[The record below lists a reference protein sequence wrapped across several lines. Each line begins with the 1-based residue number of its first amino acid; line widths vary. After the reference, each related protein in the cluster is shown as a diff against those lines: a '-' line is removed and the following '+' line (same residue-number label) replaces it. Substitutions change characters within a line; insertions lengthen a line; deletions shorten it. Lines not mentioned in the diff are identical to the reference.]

1 MNNLDAILRDEHDA
15 ARLLAE
21 VHGDALD
28 EEVFE
33 RASAYE
39 DPLLACIKQ
48 EVVVPFGR
56 MESIEDELFAR
67 IETFAQNAGS
77 HLADE
82 LINMAVA
89 AEQPMLPGVAE
100 RLEQR
105 IIERIEQAKSEKP
118 QERFVWP
125 LLPVFSALFSHR
137 ATRVVSFGLIA
148 LLAITGVF
156 IGRANFSDSPLL
168 TLITQAYG
176 TAYRDDLVVSV
187 KDGTTLACRNDGSL
201 TLINKAGSV
210 AIHDAI
216 ALTLDKAS
224 ERTVKYSIAANSLAG
239 KTMSAGSVEFSVA
252 KRSKRQRFVV
262 ETPYFNIHVVGTRFT
277 VAQERS
283 NEYRTAVSE
292 GTVRISSR
300 LFGDTVL
307 TAGQTLTFIPDRNE
321 LRIASGYATSGQ
333 GLLND
338 IAPER
343 AQCRLLVVSDPAD
356 AAVFIDNKAA
366 GVTPFAAVLP
376 SGMYAIS
383 VRANGRS
390 PVDTLVELKTVPF
403 DLRLALNSVL
413 QESAPQVAAEIRTT
427 PRHSMP
433 AIDKNRMAMEA
444 AKQTLGDAQR
454 FESRNWKK
462 ALELYNQ
469 LARSMETP
477 PLYRETALFSLS
489 RLTADK
495 LRDTATAMTDFSR
508 YLILYPRGM
517 FAGEALLRLSEL
529 ELTRNP
535 ASAVDYFRKFLAT
548 SPNHPRRADV
558 AYHMGLLLQQH
569 DEYAEAI
576 RMFTIA
582 LDETKATRP
591 ERRHEIAR
599 MIADAE
605 SLIEDGRAKSA
616 AFKSR

>member
-39 DPLLACIKQ
+39 DPLLAYIKQ

-67 IETFAQNAGS
+67 IEMFKQNAGS

-105 IIERIEQAKSEKP
+105 LIERIEQTKSKKP

-137 ATRVVSFGLIA
+137 ATRVVSFGFIV

-168 TLITQAYG
+168 TLITKAYG

-224 ERTVKYSIAANSLAG
+224 ERTVKYSIAANSLGG
-239 KTMSAGSVEFSVA
+239 KTLSTGSVEFSVA

-277 VAQERS
+277 
-283 NEYRTAVSE
+283 
-292 GTVRISSR
+292 G
-300 LFGDTVL
+300 
-307 TAGQTLTFIPDRNE
+307 
-321 LRIASGYATSGQ
+321 
-333 GLLND
+333 
-338 IAPER
+338 
-343 AQCRLLVVSDPAD
+343 
-356 AAVFIDNKAA
+356 
-366 GVTPFAAVLP
+366 
-376 SGMYAIS
+376 
-383 VRANGRS
+383 
-390 PVDTLVELKTVPF
+390 
-403 DLRLALNSVL
+403 
-413 QESAPQVAAEIRTT
+413 
-427 PRHSMP
+427 
-433 AIDKNRMAMEA
+433 
-444 AKQTLGDAQR
+444 AK
-454 FESRNWKK
+454 
-462 ALELYNQ
+462 
-469 LARSMETP
+469 
-477 PLYRETALFSLS
+477 
-489 RLTADK
+489 
-495 LRDTATAMTDFSR
+495 
-508 YLILYPRGM
+508 
-517 FAGEALLRLSEL
+517 
-529 ELTRNP
+529 
-535 ASAVDYFRKFLAT
+535 
-548 SPNHPRRADV
+548 
-558 AYHMGLLLQQH
+558 
-569 DEYAEAI
+569 
-576 RMFTIA
+576 
-582 LDETKATRP
+582 
-591 ERRHEIAR
+591 
-599 MIADAE
+599 
-605 SLIEDGRAKSA
+605 
-616 AFKSR
+616 

>member
-1 MNNLDAILRDEHDA
+1 MNNLDALLKDEHEA
-15 ARLLAE
+15 ARLLAD

-33 RASAYE
+33 RISAYE

-48 EVVVPFGR
+48 EVVISLGR
-56 MESIEDELFAR
+56 MESIEDKLFAR
-67 IETFAQNAGS
+67 IETFAQDAGS
-77 HLADE
+77 PMVDE
-82 LINMAVA
+82 LITMAVA
-89 AEQPMLPGVAE
+89 AEQPMLAGVAE
-100 RLEQR
+100 RLEHR
-105 IIERIEQAKSEKP
+105 TIERIEEIQDKERQA
-118 QERFVWP
+118 RIVWP
-125 LLPVFSALFSHR
+125 LLLFFSALRSHR
-137 ATRVVSFGLIA
+137 TTRAASFAVLA

-156 IGRANFSDSPLL
+156 IGRASLSDSPLL

-187 KDGTTLACRNDGSL
+187 KDGVTLACGNDGSL
-201 TLINKAGSV
+201 TLVNKAGSV

-224 ERTVKYSIAANSLAG
+224 KRTVKYSVAANVTAE

-262 ETPYFNIHVVGTRFT
+262 ETPYFDIHVVGTRFT

-283 NEYRTAVSE
+283 TEYSTTVTE
-292 GTVRISSR
+292 GTVRITSR

-307 TAGQTLTFIPDRNE
+307 TAGQTLTFIPQRNE
-321 LRIASGYATSGQ
+321 VRIASGPAAIGEGRLS
-333 GLLND
+333 D

-343 AQCRLLVVSDPAD
+343 AQCRLLVLSDPAR
-356 AAVFIDNKAA
+356 AAVFIDNEAA
-366 GVTPFAAVLP
+366 GVTPFATALP

-383 VRANGRS
+383 VRSNGRS
-390 PVDTLVELKTVPF
+390 PVDTLVELKNVPF
-403 DLRLALNSVL
+403 DLRLVLNPMLRKSM
-413 QESAPQVAAEIRTT
+413 PQVAARVRATM
-427 PRHSMP
+427 RHANP
-433 AIDKNRMAMEA
+433 AFDKNRAAMEA
-444 AKQTLGDAQR
+444 AKQTLSDAQR
-454 FESRNWKK
+454 FESSDWKK
-462 ALELYNQ
+462 ALERYYQ

-495 LRDTATAMTDFSR
+495 LRDTVAAMSDFSR
-508 YLILYPRGM
+508 YLIFYPRGM

-569 DEYAEAI
+569 NDYSEAI

-582 LDETKATRP
+582 LHETKATRP
-591 ERRHEIAR
+591 ERRGEITR

-605 SLIEDGRAKSA
+605 SLIEAGKVKPA
-616 AFKSR
+616 AVRSR